1 MFHPRSGTDTRD
13 SERQPDAEFWEWM
26 SLRICLLLDGSA
38 GAAALDREIKA
49 EEEERKRARE
59 QRKAKQ
65 RRVGWGVID
74 NAGRKFPESAG
85 AGKQSYCGANRVE
98 ALIHALRQYRFLV
111 RPSGGP
117 TSLQES
123 PMQNLRNQLIAGG
136 AVLLLAA
143 IGTMMNRQAMQ
154 AAGGP
159 SVTIE
164 SPIPLPVT
172 GTVAVT
178 GSTTV
183 SGTVA
188 ATQSGTWNVGVTGTP
203 NVHVTNPATAP
214 AFFLSVNDTGRI
226 AYQSL
231 NTNPSCSG
239 GQCLVF
245 FPAVPSQHRLVVQHF
260 SGLANFSAAPSFVN
274 AS

>member
-1 MFHPRSGTDTRD
+1 
-13 SERQPDAEFWEWM
+13 
-26 SLRICLLLDGSA
+26 
-38 GAAALDREIKA
+38 
-49 EEEERKRARE
+49 
-59 QRKAKQ
+59 
-65 RRVGWGVID
+65 
-74 NAGRKFPESAG
+74 
-85 AGKQSYCGANRVE
+85 
-98 ALIHALRQYRFLV
+98 
-111 RPSGGP
+111 
-117 TSLQES
+117 
-123 PMQNLRNQLIAGG
+123 MQNLRNQLIAGG

-172 GTVAVT
+172 GTVA
-178 GSTTV
+178 
-183 SGTVA
+183 
-188 ATQSGTWNVGVTGTP
+188 ATQSGTWNVGLTGTP
-203 NVHVTNPATAP
+203 NVNVANPATAP
-214 AFFLSVNDTGRI
+214 ALFLNVNDPGRI

-260 SGLANFSAAPSFVN
+260 SGLANFSAAPSLVN
-274 AS
+274 ASLNEQSGFFLSIILAPVIGSVSRFDQPVLVYYDAGQQPFAEFQAVGATVTAATITLTGYMLDCTVAPCAAIAH

>member
-1 MFHPRSGTDTRD
+1 
-13 SERQPDAEFWEWM
+13 
-26 SLRICLLLDGSA
+26 
-38 GAAALDREIKA
+38 
-49 EEEERKRARE
+49 
-59 QRKAKQ
+59 
-65 RRVGWGVID
+65 
-74 NAGRKFPESAG
+74 
-85 AGKQSYCGANRVE
+85 
-98 ALIHALRQYRFLV
+98 
-111 RPSGGP
+111 
-117 TSLQES
+117 
-123 PMQNLRNQLIAGG
+123 MQNLRNKLMAGG
-136 AVLLLAA
+136 AVMILAA

-188 ATQSGTWNVGVTGTP
+188 ATQSGTWNVGLTGTP
-203 NVHVTNPATAP
+203 NVNVANPATAP
-214 AFFLSVNDTGRI
+214 ALFLNVNDPGRI

-231 NTNPSCSG
+231 NTNPSCSV
-239 GQCLVF
+239 GQCLAF

-260 SGLANFSAAPSFVN
+260 SSLANFSAAPSFVN
-274 AS
+274 ASLNEQSGFFLSIILAPVIGSASRFDQPVLVYYDAGQQPFAELQAVGATVTAATITLTGYMLDCTIAPCAAIAQ